1 MVGLTRR
8 DKAAAVESSVTTCPC
23 GAPLGPAAVVDR
35 PGSISV
41 EQVTAGRAVERCLRC
56 AEIDERSSE
65 PVSPAPIA
73 MSKRAPER
81 RRR

>member
-1 MVGLTRR
+1 MSQ
-8 DKAAAVESSVTTCPC
+8 ACPC
-23 GAPLGPAAVVDR
+23 GAPLGHH
-35 PGSISV
+35 GSISV

-56 AEIDERSSE
+56 AEIDERSGE
-65 PVSPAPIA
+65 PVRPEPAA

>member
-23 GAPLGPAAVVDR
+23 GAPLGPAAVVDW
-35 PGSISV
+35 PVSISV

-56 AEIDERSSE
+56 AEIDERSE
-65 PVSPAPIA
+65 APNPAQSTPIPPN
-73 MSKRAPER
+73 APR